1 MLAAG
6 VALFYFG
13 FCIIMMH
20 FLLSCEGPDRHIS
33 LHFKVLLS
41 LSIVTGSCAIVIA
54 EMTDDL
60 DNPFFRPRVKVKV
73 RLGWCMVVLMGF
85 VDT

>member
-6 VALFYFG
+6 VVLLYIC
-13 FCIIMMH
+13 FCIIVMH
-20 FLLSCEGPDRHIS
+20 FLFSCEGPDRLIS
-33 LHFKVLLS
+33 LHFKALSS
-41 LSIVTGSCAIVIA
+41 LSIVTGSCAIVVA

-60 DNPFFRPRVKVKV
+60 GNPLFRPHMKVKV
-73 RLGWCMVVLMGF
+73 RLGWCMVVVMSF